1 MTADAARTPLAVVSG
16 PSLLSRLYGLGSV
29 YGKTLRDSRRAF
41 LLATGLIVLLYVTGG
56 AAIAAAFGT
65 VETRQQAASLASILP
80 PIFQGLL
87 GRPVGLTTLGGF
99 IEWRYVILFFIL
111 IPIWSIL
118 ALSSTIAAEASRG
131 SLELV
136 ATAGLSRR
144 RIALE
149 KLFAHLTALGLAMV
163 IFAFSIWA
171 TGIAFATLPGDE
183 IPPVAAV
190 AYAALTA
197 LMILL
202 PGSIAFAAA
211 PFVGRGAAAG
221 LAALVM
227 LASYFVNGFRD
238 SVPVFDALA
247 PLSWFAWTFDHVPL
261 AGLYDWPS
269 LVLPGF
275 LIVVLLAV
283 GVVGFERR
291 DLASTIHVPAPHLPR
306 FLVGLRGPLGRSF
319 GERIPTALAW
329 GAGLGL
335 YVLLISSGADSM
347 ADLFDRLPT
356 IKAMLVAVYPN
367 ADFESVGGILQ
378 IAFLEFGLVVF
389 GFAAATMVGG
399 WASDETSGRLE
410 VVLSNPI
417 TRAAWLV
424 QSGLGAYLAILLSAA
439 VVALAT
445 VLGASSQG
453 SDIVTP
459 TIGAFVLALY
469 GVALA
474 GVGIAAAGLVRA
486 SIAAPVIILLTVGT
500 FLITLFA
507 VPLDLPE
514 FVADL
519 ALSSHFG
526 SPLVGQWDL
535 VGVGASIA
543 LGVGGLLV
551 GAWGLSRRDVRV

>member
-1 MTADAARTPLAVVSG
+1 MTADAARTPLAVVSA
-16 PSLLSRLYGLGSV
+16 PTLRSRIYGLGSV

-41 LLATGLIVLLYVTGG
+41 LLATGLIVLLFVTGG

-65 VETRQQAASLASILP
+65 VETRQQAAGLASILP

-87 GRPVGLTTLGGF
+87 GRPVGLSTLGGF
-99 IEWRYVILFFIL
+99 IEWRYVVLFFIL

-118 ALSSTIAAEASRG
+118 ALSSTLAAEASRG

-136 ATAGLSRR
+136 ATSGLSRR

-149 KLFAHLTALGLAMV
+149 KLLAHLTAVALAMIV
-163 IFAFSIWA
+163 FAIAIWV
-171 TGIAFATLPGDE
+171 TGQAFATLPGDE
-183 IPPVAAV
+183 IPPEAAV
-190 AYAALTA
+190 AYGALTA

-261 AGLYDWPS
+261 AGFYDWPS
-269 LVLPGF
+269 LVLPAV

-319 GERIPTALAW
+319 GERIPAALAW

-424 QSGLGAYLAILLSAA
+424 QSGLGAYLAILLIAA

-445 VLGASSQG
+445 ALGAATQA
-453 SDIVTP
+453 SDIATP

-474 GVGIAAAGLVRA
+474 GVGIAAAGLARA
-486 SIAAPVIILLTVGT
+486 SIAAPVVILLTVGT
-500 FLITLFA
+500 LLITLFA

-514 FVADL
+514 FVGDL

-526 SPLVGQWDL
+526 SPLVGEWDL
-535 VGVGASIA
+535 VGVGASIV
-543 LGVGGLLV
+543 LGIGGLLV
-551 GAWGLSRRDVRV
+551 GAWGLSRRDVGV

>member
-1 MTADAARTPLAVVSG
+1 MTADAARTPLAVVSA
-16 PSLLSRLYGLGSV
+16 PSLRSRIYGLGSV

-41 LLATGLIVLLYVTGG
+41 LLATGLIVLLFVTGG

-65 VETRQQAASLASILP
+65 VETRQQAAGLASILP

-87 GRPVGLTTLGGF
+87 GRPVGLSTLGGF
-99 IEWRYVILFFIL
+99 IEWRYVVLFFIL

-118 ALSSTIAAEASRG
+118 ALSSTLAGEAARG

-136 ATAGLSRR
+136 ATTGLARR
-144 RIALE
+144 RIGLE
-149 KLFAHLTALGLAMV
+149 KLFAHLTAVALAMIV
-163 IFAFSIWA
+163 FAIAIWV
-171 TGIAFATLPGDE
+171 TGQAFATLPGDE
-183 IPPVAAV
+183 IPPEAAV
-190 AYAALTA
+190 GYAAVTA

-211 PFVGRGAAAG
+211 PFVGGGAAAG

-269 LVLPGF
+269 LVLPAV

-291 DLASTIHVPAPHLPR
+291 DLANTIHVPAPHLPR

-319 GERIPTALAW
+319 GERIPAALAW

-399 WASDETSGRLE
+399 WASDESSGRLE

-445 VLGASSQG
+445 ALGAASQG

-486 SIAAPVIILLTVGT
+486 SIGAPVVILLTVGT

-507 VPLDLPE
+507 VSLDLPE

-526 SPLVGQWDL
+526 SPLVGEWDL